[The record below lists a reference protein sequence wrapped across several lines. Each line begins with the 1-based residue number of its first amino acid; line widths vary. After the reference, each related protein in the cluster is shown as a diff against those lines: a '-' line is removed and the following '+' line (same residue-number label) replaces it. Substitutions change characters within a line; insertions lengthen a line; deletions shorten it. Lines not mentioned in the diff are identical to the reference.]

1 MTHEQAFTQPCIGCL
16 CADAPQLVQCRCV
29 QYELPPPELPFP
41 EKDTIS
47 KEGLRHPVEISDKRP
62 DCCLIEVPLRTACRR
77 GRPGEDHVSS
87 GWDVAVQ
94 VCRSV
99 PKRYVSLSMHPRDSL
114 IGRSGGSQRRSS
126 TDRTAGKRCP
136 RPVPLRVQIPH
147 VRAYRTGPGGKDEM
161 KACAAMEPAMSV
173 HACSVPFEIDD
184 CADTNLQWNGIA

>member
-1 MTHEQAFTQPCIGCL
+1 MLHNSCSVVVFSTSCPLSNSHSPRKTQE
-16 CADAPQLVQCRCV
+16 AT
-29 QYELPPPELPFP
+29 
-41 EKDTIS
+41 KDSAI
-47 KEGLRHPVEISDKRP
+47 HVEISDKRA
-62 DCCLIEVPLRTACRR
+62 DCWLIEVPLRTACRR

-87 GWDVAVQ
+87 GWDVVVQ